1 MKKKTRVRVGKNE
14 EVRIPAG
21 FSKAMGIRVGD
32 EVVLRIEDN
41 ELRILTLKQRIARAQ
56 RLVRR
61 YVKSGE
67 SLSDELIAERR
78 GASPHH
84 NIEDNGNKE

>member
-1 MKKKTRVRVGKNE
+1 MKKETRVQLSENGE
-14 EVRIPAG
+14 IRIPSA
-21 FSKAMGIRVGD
+21 FRKAMGIRVGD
-32 EVVLRIEDN
+32 EVVLRIEND
-41 ELRILTLKQRIARAQ
+41 ELCISSLRQHRIAHAQ

-78 GASPHH
+78 AETGSLVAT
-84 NIEDNGNKE
+84 